1 MGKRE
6 LIMKIN
12 KSLLLKIMN
21 IMKTISVWGL
31 AGVGCLTIFSLLFI
45 INEWLAIFFPYLIC
59 FSIFAAER
67 IKRYTTLKHKVCCFW
82 KYITV
87 LVGCCSIACVIYCLI
102 STSTED
108 KEASVEISP
117 SNVTSPQL
125 EKNKEN
131 FDTLVKSTIE
141 QAANAGNDDAR
152 FLLGQCYEYGLLNT
166 PQNMQTALA
175 YYRSSN
181 SRAARN
187 ALDRH
192 KLANIQ
198 EMNDVTLQFDRMTS
212 TLVILNFMEEI
223 GEIIEL
229 KDGSL
234 ALKSKKKTISSI
246 VGKGDRWYF
255 VEEVWADKKNNKM
268 RLTLSMAEYPIW
280 YWRTM
285 LLDLKGDGDFRYL
298 IIGNCHTRSA
308 SDGMKGYVIDVKDN
322 FKHIATIPVGE
333 AFDLP
338 YTNPKMIFNGEK

>member
-1 MGKRE
+1 
-6 LIMKIN
+6 MKIN

-45 INEWLAIFFPYLIC
+45 INEWLAIIFPYLIC

-117 SNVTSPQL
+117 PNVTPSQQ

-175 YYRSSN
+175 YYRSSGTI
-181 SRAARN
+181 AASNVLRQ
-187 ALDRH
+187 H
-192 KLANIQ
+192 KLANVQ
-198 EMNDVTLQFDRMTS
+198 GMNDVTLQFNRMTS
-212 TLVILNFMEEI
+212 TLVVLNFREDI

-234 ALKSKKKTISSI
+234 VLKSKKKTISSI
-246 VGKGDRWYF
+246 AGKGDGWCF
-255 VEEVWADKKNNKM
+255 VEEVWADKKNNKI
-268 RLTLSMAEYPIW
+268 RLTLSLGYPISRW
-280 YWRTM
+280 QTM

-298 IIGNCHTRSA
+298 IIGNYHTGS
-308 SDGMKGYVIDVKDN
+308 SLDGMKGYVIDVKDN
-322 FKHIATIPVGE
+322 FKHIATIPICKS
-333 AFDLP
+333 FDLP
-338 YTNPKMIFNGEK
+338 YTNPGLDFESL

>member
-1 MGKRE
+1 
-6 LIMKIN
+6 MKIN

-21 IMKTISVWGL
+21 TTKPISVWGL

-45 INEWLAIFFPYLIC
+45 INEWLAIIFPYLIC

-102 STSTED
+102 STSTEN
-108 KEASVEISP
+108 KETSVEISP
-117 SNVTSPQL
+117 PNVTSPQQD
-125 EKNKEN
+125 KNKEI

-152 FLLGQCYEYGLLNT
+152 FLLGQCHEYWLLNT
-166 PQNMQTALA
+166 PQNIQTALA

-181 SRAARN
+181 SSAARN

-234 ALKSKKKTISSI
+234 ALKPKKKTISSI

-268 RLTLSMAEYPIW
+268 RLTLSKVEYPISR

-308 SDGMKGYVIDVKDN
+308 PDGMKGYVIDVKDN
-322 FKHIATIPVGE
+322 FKHIATIPICKS
-333 AFDLP
+333 FDLP
-338 YTNPKMIFNGEK
+338 YTNPGLDFESLQK